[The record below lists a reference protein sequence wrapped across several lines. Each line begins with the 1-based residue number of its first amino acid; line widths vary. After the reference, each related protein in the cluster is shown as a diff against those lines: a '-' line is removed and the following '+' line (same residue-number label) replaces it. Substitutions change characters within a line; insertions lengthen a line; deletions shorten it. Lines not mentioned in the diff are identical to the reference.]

1 MTQHGLKSIPTFKTK
16 LILSKIIVSLLESHF
31 FHRVTA
37 FRKTQN
43 NFIPIRN
50 NNIIA
55 DNKDKTK
62 KEVFR
67 TRNHSK
73 IGRNRYL
80 EEKIL
85 KPLFE
90 NIRLNVDVQSI
101 S

>member
-1 MTQHGLKSIPTFKTK
+1 MTQHGVKSIPTFKIK
-16 LILSKIIVSLLESHF
+16 LILSKRIVSLLESHF
-31 FHRVTA
+31 FFFFTA

-50 NNIIA
+50 SNIIA

-62 KEVFR
+62 EEVFR

-85 KPLFE
+85 KQIL
-90 NIRLNVDVQSI
+90 IRLNGDVQSI

>member
-67 TRNHSK
+67 TQNHSK

-90 NIRLNVDVQSI
+90 NIWLNGDVQSI